1 MRSYVWKENIYEKKS
16 KLFFK
21 TTETVL
27 LASIA
32 FKFFVSILPVGQRSV
47 YIGKISINYASS

>member
-16 KLFFK
+16 KHFFK

-47 YIGKISINYASS
+47 YIGKISIN